1 MQRFSDFDIKGSD
14 GYAGDKIKIEMILNR
29 EIIVS
34 KFKTEDS
41 KFSKNKSG
49 KCLFLQIELSGSQH
63 IVFTGSDNLLNQI
76 SQTKPESFP
85 FLTTIIKNN
94 KHYEFT

>member
-1 MQRFSDFDIKGSD
+1 MRMRISGVS
-14 GYAGDKIKIEMILNR
+14 YAGDKIRIDMILNR
-29 EIIVS
+29 EIVVS
-34 KFKTEDS
+34 KYKTEES
-41 KFSKNKSG
+41 KFPKNKSG
-49 KCLFLQIELSGSQH
+49 KCLFLQIELSGTQY
-63 IVFTGSDNLLNQI
+63 IVFSGSDYLMNQI